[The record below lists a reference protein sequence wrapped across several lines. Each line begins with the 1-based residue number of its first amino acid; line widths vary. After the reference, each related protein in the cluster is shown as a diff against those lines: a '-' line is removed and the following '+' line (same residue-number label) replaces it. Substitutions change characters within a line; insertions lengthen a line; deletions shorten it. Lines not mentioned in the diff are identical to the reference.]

1 MAIYGRARQMRG
13 DFVSTCIAYGDC
25 NTCGL
30 EKNTLELWTELVCRQ
45 LGLSLTNCGHTMSTT
60 REMLQYNETHPARMH
75 DVALV
80 QYGLVDSWLT
90 FRGAPYVL
98 YYPDYSRRKL
108 ARKLVKKLKRWAR
121 QWRLQDRIGSIEQV
135 PLEEYVANLRLLI
148 GSAPQT
154 QFVLVATVP
163 NLDEPRNPRIR
174 RYNQALQALVA
185 DEPNA
190 VFVDAFDDIWA
201 EKDQA
206 LMADGTHLTARGH
219 RVVANKVLQV
229 LQVL

>member
-1 MAIYGRARQMRG
+1 
-13 DFVSTCIAYGDC
+13 
-25 NTCGL
+25 
-30 EKNTLELWTELVCRQ
+30 
-45 LGLSLTNCGHTMSTT
+45 
-60 REMLQYNETHPARMH
+60 
-75 DVALV
+75 
-80 QYGLVDSWLT
+80 
-90 FRGAPYVL
+90 
-98 YYPDYSRRKL
+98 
-108 ARKLVKKLKRWAR
+108 
-121 QWRLQDRIGSIEQV
+121 
-135 PLEEYVANLRLLI
+135 LI

-219 RVVANKVLQV
+219 RIVANKVLQV